1 MAEAAALEVEPIW
14 LCPVCG
20 GRGRSRVLGSGRAP
34 IAVVRCLVCRHVYA
48 TGRYAHAVLDDG
60 YSQRA
65 EVRAPENVA
74 TAGADPF
81 MRSRKRRALSVYDEL
96 SNGAVARVPDGARAL
111 DVGCNVGALLD
122 ELAGLGWITEG
133 VERAPSARELASA
146 RHVVHDV
153 DIERDDVTLPHRY
166 SLVTMTHVLEHLD
179 KPLAGLKF
187 IARHL
192 APGGTAIVEV
202 PNWDDPARLFW
213 RTRYRPLELGDHVSF
228 FDRGSLGA
236 LAEKAGLRVHRWWS
250 APQGATVVMPSLL
263 TATDVVAGLVRRRRT
278 TGAAATRVA
287 SPPLPGKTR
296 QRVLGLLDLLD
307 PWIESWAGEDPH
319 WGANL
324 VAVLRRPRIAS

>member
-1 MAEAAALEVEPIW
+1 MAELDALQVEPIW
-14 LCPVCG
+14 LCPACG
-20 GRGRSRVLGSGRAP
+20 GRGRSRVLGRKRAP
-34 IAVVRCLVCRHVYA
+34 IAVVRCLACHHVYA
-48 TGRYAHAVLDDG
+48 TGRVAHEVLDDG
-60 YSQRA
+60 YSARA
-65 EVRAPENVA
+65 ESRAPDDVA
-74 TAGADPF
+74 AGADPF
-81 MRSRKRRALSVYDEL
+81 MRTRKRRALALYDEL
-96 SNGAVARVPDGARAL
+96 SNGAVARVPDGGRAL

-122 ELAGLGWITEG
+122 ELVGLGWITEG
-133 VERAPSARELASA
+133 VERAPSARALAGQ
-146 RHVVHDV
+146 RHVVYDV
-153 DIERDDVTLPHRY
+153 DIESEAVLPHRY
-166 SLVTMTHVLEHLD
+166 ALVTMTHVLEHLD

-192 APGGTAIVEV
+192 APGGTAIIEV

-263 TATDVVAGLVRRRRT
+263 TATDVLSGLVRRGRT
-278 TGAAATRVA
+278 TGGLATRVE
-287 SPPLPGKTR
+287 SPPMPSTTR

-307 PWIESWAGEDPH
+307 PWIASWAGEDPH

>member
-1 MAEAAALEVEPIW
+1 MAELDAPEVQPIW

-20 GRGRSRVLGSGRAP
+20 GRGRTRVLGSGRAP
-34 IAVVRCLVCRHVYA
+34 ISIVRCLACQHVYA
-48 TGRYAHAVLDDG
+48 TGRAPHAVLDEG
-60 YSQRA
+60 YSARA
-65 EVRAPENVA
+65 EVRAPEGEGDA
-74 TAGADPF
+74 F
-81 MRSRKRRALSVYDEL
+81 MRGRKRRALAVYDEL
-96 SNGAVARVPDGARAL
+96 SNGAVARVPEGGRAL
-111 DVGCNVGALLD
+111 DIGCNTGALLD

-146 RHVVHDV
+146 RHEVHDV
-153 DIERDDVTLPHRY
+153 DIERKDANLEHRY
-166 SLVTMTHVLEHLD
+166 ALVTMTHVLEHLD
-179 KPLAGLKF
+179 KPLAGLEF

-192 APGGTAIVEV
+192 APGGTAVVEV

-213 RTRYRPLELGDHVSF
+213 RTRYRPLEIGDHVSF
-228 FDRGSLGA
+228 FDRGSLGS

-263 TATDVVAGLVRRRRT
+263 TATDVLAGLVRRRPAT
-278 TGAAATRVA
+278 TAAATRVA
-287 SPPLPGKTR
+287 SPPLPSTTR

-307 PWIESWAGEDPH
+307 PWIASWAGEDPH